1 MSKDPIVSQ
10 LEELIPAA
18 INMLVA
24 YEAPELATL
33 ATLVEALGK
42 ALVDELAN
50 ATKLGPEAEVLA
62 ADAAALTALRL
73 RFAR

>member
-10 LEELIPAA
+10 LEVLIPDA

-33 ATLVEALGK
+33 AALVEALGK
-42 ALVDELAN
+42 AIVDELQN
-50 ATKLGPEAEVLA
+50 GDKLGPSAEVIA
-62 ADAAALTALRL
+62 ADTAALTALRL
-73 RFAR
+73 RFPK